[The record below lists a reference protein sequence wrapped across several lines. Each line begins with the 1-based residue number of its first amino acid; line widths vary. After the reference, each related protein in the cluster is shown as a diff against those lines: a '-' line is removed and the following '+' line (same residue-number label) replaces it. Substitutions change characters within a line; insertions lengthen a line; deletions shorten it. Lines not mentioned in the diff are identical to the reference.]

1 MNKIFIVLTLFLSI
15 NGKNQ
20 NLPEMSLTDIRGN
33 VLSKAELEKENVF
46 FLIASL
52 KCGYCLKDIK
62 YYNALINKYSQLTD
76 FKFIVLLEND
86 KNYIENFKKTNEFI
100 DEKWIVIPSAE
111 KYYTKI
117 WKEELFPE
125 YIIFKKG
132 KLDKTF
138 AFSNLQTM
146 KRIKN
151 YLMKNLK
158 K

>member
-1 MNKIFIVLTLFLSI
+1 MNKIIIVLALLLSI
-15 NGKNQ
+15 IGNDKS
-20 NLPEMSLTDIRGN
+20 LPEISLTDINGN
-33 VLSKAELEKENVF
+33 VISKAELEKENVF

-62 YYNALINKYSQLTD
+62 YYNALINKYSRLTD

-100 DEKWIVIPSAE
+100 NEKWTVIPSAE

-132 KLDKTF
+132 KLDKSF

-158 K
+158 E

>member
-1 MNKIFIVLTLFLSI
+1 MNKIIFILVLLSSI
-15 NGKNQ
+15 IGNNKS
-20 NLPEMSLTDIRGN
+20 LPETSLTDINGN
-33 VLSKAELEKENVF
+33 VITKAELEKENVF

-86 KNYIENFKKTNEFI
+86 EKYIENFKKTNEFI
-100 DEKWIVIPSAE
+100 NEKWIVIPSAE

-117 WKEELFPE
+117 WKEKLFPE

-158 K
+158 E